1 MHPEIARLIAW
12 DERRITALTSATPH
26 HRSTKRRFPRRP
38 ARTED
43 R

>member
-1 MHPEIARLIAW
+1 MHPEIARQLAW
-12 DERRITALTSATPH
+12 QDLQVRDLTAARH
-26 HRSTKRRFPRRP
+26 HRSTRRRFPRRP

>member
-1 MHPEIARLIAW
+1 MHPEIARQVWWNDRHIREL
-12 DERRITALTSATPH
+12 TASRH
-26 HRSTKRRFPRRP
+26 HRSSKRRFPRRP

>member
-1 MHPEIARLIAW
+1 MHPEIARQIMW
-12 DERRITALTSATPH
+12 QERQVRDLTAAQH
-26 HRSTKRRFPRRP
+26 HRSTRRRFPRRP